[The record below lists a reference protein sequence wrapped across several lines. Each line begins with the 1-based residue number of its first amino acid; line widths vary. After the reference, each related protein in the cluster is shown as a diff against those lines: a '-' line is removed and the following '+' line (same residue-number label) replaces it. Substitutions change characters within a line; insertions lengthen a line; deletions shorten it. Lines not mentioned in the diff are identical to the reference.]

1 MIYYYGFGADNA
13 TVATL
18 QKISLYL
25 LKIKDDVFT
34 CKTMSSLEFKI
45 FQQN

>member
-18 QKISLYL
+18 QKKSLNL
-25 LKIKDDVFT
+25 LKDKGWCIY
-34 CKTMSSLEFKI
+34 M
-45 FQQN
+45 